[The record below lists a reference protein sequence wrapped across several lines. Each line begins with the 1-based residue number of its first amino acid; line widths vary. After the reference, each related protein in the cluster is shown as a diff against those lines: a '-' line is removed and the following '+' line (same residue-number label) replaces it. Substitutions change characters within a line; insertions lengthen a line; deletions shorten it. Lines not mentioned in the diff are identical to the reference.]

1 MRRQRRSPHISDFN
15 GPLRDYNGT
24 GRWSVVSV
32 QERYLEYCRTLDVTA
47 PELPC
52 PKEQQEGGHRWI
64 FPVMNSVI
72 AGIRRGDKACV
83 ALGVEFIEEP
93 EYFVYGR
100 ILKANTARALRGA
113 TLTSEQVVRLRARI
127 VNMLLEGD
135 VPHEYHE
142 YSRLLRRIGWASGGR
157 LLSSRSQGK
166 TATLCGTTSISARVW
181 SLPQRQSLKRI
192 TRDRSRLNSL
202 TGCNPRPHWRTKASA
217 PTRARF
223 RSSPSPSDT
232 WSVPAA
238 GSTRGRGDTS
248 DRTRGEIR
256 CR

>member
-127 VNMLLEGD
+127 VNLLLEGD

-142 YSRLLRRIGWASGGR
+142 YSRLLRRIGLGEWWPSVEQQIARENRYVMRYYEYFRKSVV
-157 LLSSRSQGK
+157 SPAEAVPKADNQG
-166 TATLCGTTSISARVW
+166 
-181 SLPQRQSLKRI
+181 
-192 TRDRSRLNSL
+192 
-202 TGCNPRPHWRTKASA
+202 
-217 PTRARF
+217 
-223 RSSPSPSDT
+223 
-232 WSVPAA
+232 
-238 GSTRGRGDTS
+238 
-248 DRTRGEIR
+248 
-256 CR
+256 